1 MREDVFAE
9 FILLKNNQSDSRPLT
24 SKDHANMSR
33 LSTYFE
39 IAFRTIREHDVL
51 FRWVDEQVPI
61 ASADAAIAVVH
72 VA

>member
-9 FILLKNNQSDSRPLT
+9 FILLKNNQSDSR
-24 SKDHANMSR
+24 
-33 LSTYFE
+33 
-39 IAFRTIREHDVL
+39 REHDVL

>member
-1 MREDVFAE
+1 
-9 FILLKNNQSDSRPLT
+9 
-24 SKDHANMSR
+24 MSR